1 MESVW
6 NIFLVV
12 SIKINQSGCHV
23 FQLRLFG
30 NAKLNF
36 STGPIDFGKMAVPEE
51 VIALTIIFIF
61 AFVEQ
66 LDAKTASCEN
76 LSKMLL

>member
-1 MESVW
+1 M
-6 NIFLVV
+6 
-12 SIKINQSGCHV
+12 

-30 NAKLNF
+30 NAKLNL
-36 STGPIDFGKMAVPEE
+36 STGPINFGKMAVPE

-61 AFVEQ
+61 TFVEQ
-66 LDAKTASCEN
+66 AGRNKNYASCEN